1 MQRAHPACLL
11 RLLLITWLIGLG
23 GVAGAQSTGLL
34 YDPEPPSDSA
44 YVRVIH
50 ASREGGSVDV
60 VVDGQA
66 RVRNLRAG
74 EASDYMVL
82 AAGKHSIALRPI
94 GKSATQPTT
103 SLDVVRGRAIS
114 LAFLALTAD
123 SVPLVF
129 EDKANSN
136 KLKALLSVYHLD
148 AKSGPLDVTTAD
160 KVTQV
165 FPNMA
170 FGKSNSIQVNPI
182 TIELIA
188 TPVGGGAAKAR
199 GTLAMTQGATY
210 SMLLLPAAG
219 GKLTANITQN
229 KIERYTGK

>member
-1 MQRAHPACLL
+1 MQVAYPSCLL
-11 RLLLITWLIGLG
+11 RLFLITCLMGFG
-23 GVAGAQSTGLL
+23 GFAVAQSTGLL
-34 YDPEPPSDSA
+34 YDPEPPADSA
-44 YVRVIH
+44 YVRVIF
-50 ASREGGSVDV
+50 ASPEGPVDV
-60 VVDGQA
+60 LIDGQA
-66 RVRNLRAG
+66 RVRNLRTG

-82 AAGKHSIALRPI
+82 VAGKHSITLRPS
-94 GKSATQPTT
+94 GKSTTRLTT
-103 SLDVVRGRAIS
+103 SVDVVRGRAVS
-114 LAFLALTAD
+114 LAFLALAAD

-165 FPNMA
+165 FSHLT

-182 TIELIA
+182 SIELIS
-188 TPVGGGAAKAR
+188 TPVGGGAAGAR
-199 GTLAMTQGATY
+199 ATLSMAQGATY
-210 SMLLLPAAG
+210 SMLLLPAAN
-219 GKLTANITQN
+219 GKSTANVTQN